1 LPIYHFILLL
11 QILILDLFFKCF
23 DVPFFAELGRVTLV
37 LTEEQKLGLSTQRR
51 NSTSDQNSSEISL
64 MKSTSVTSG
73 NSVSDEIVISRSEWD
88 SLQCELD
95 KLRALMGLGLDV
107 DVVGSDQFKELQA
120 QLQESRA
127 KAEKQTKREETL
139 QSEMEVSTYIFLI

>member
-1 LPIYHFILLL
+1 M
-11 QILILDLFFKCF
+11 
-23 DVPFFAELGRVTLV
+23 V
-37 LTEEQKLGLSTQRR
+37 LSEEQKLSLSTQRR
-51 NSTSDQNSSEISL
+51 ESSSE
-64 MKSTSVTSG
+64 
-73 NSVSDEIVISRSEWD
+73 NSNEVLVKCRHSDEIVISRSEWD
-88 SLQCELD
+88 ALQAELD

-139 QSEMEVSTYIFLI
+139 QSEMEVKYFFLIKTSLLILK

>member
-1 LPIYHFILLL
+1 M
-11 QILILDLFFKCF
+11 
-23 DVPFFAELGRVTLV
+23 V
-37 LTEEQKLGLSTQRR
+37 LSEEQKLSLSTQRR
-51 NSTSDQNSSEISL
+51 ESSSENSNEVL
-64 MKSTSVTSG
+64 VAKSG
-73 NSVSDEIVISRSEWD
+73 GHSDEIVISRSEWD
-88 SLQCELD
+88 ALQAELD

-139 QSEMEVSTYIFLI
+139 QSEMEVNYFFNNKNLIANFKVPT